1 LPFTKKLGR
10 IGTFNN
16 INQESFRC
24 KITLAMEKKGKF
36 TYKKAGVDID
46 EGERFVR
53 IITPLV
59 RKTFRPEVMA
69 DIGSFGAFFKLNTRK
84 YKEPVLVSGTDGV
97 GTKLKIAFM
106 MDRHDTVGIDLVA
119 MCVNDILTSGAE
131 PLFFLDYFATGRLRP
146 EQAATV
152 VRGIAEGCR
161 QAGCSLI
168 GGETAEMPGFYKN
181 GEYDLSGFA
190 VGVVERKRAVDGGR
204 IKPGDALVGLASS
217 GLHSNGYSLARK
229 VLFEHQKMT
238 ARSVH
243 RDLGVP
249 VGEELLKPTRI
260 YAKAVRALMAK
271 VDIKGMA
278 HITGGGIPGNLPR
291 ILPKGVGAHIF
302 KDSWPEQPIFGL
314 IRKSGNV
321 PSDDMK
327 RTFNMGIGFIIIVSR
342 EERQKAMHILKRNG
356 FPAYLIGEVQR
367 GIRGVVYAET

>member
-1 LPFTKKLGR
+1 MGKKIKL
-10 IGTFNN
+10 
-16 INQESFRC
+16 
-24 KITLAMEKKGKF
+24 

-146 EQAATV
+146 EKAAAV
-152 VRGIAEGCR
+152 VKGIAEGCR
-161 QAGCSLI
+161 QAGCSLV
-168 GGETAEMPGFYKN
+168 GGETAEMPGFYKD

-190 VGVVERKRAVDGGR
+190 VGVVEKKSMIDGSR
-204 IKPGDALVGLASS
+204 IKPGDVLVGLTSS

-229 VLFEHQKMT
+229 VLFGRKKITVEK
-238 ARSVH
+238 VLP
-243 RDLGVP
+243 DLGIP

-260 YAKAVRALMAK
+260 YVKAFKALDGK
-271 VDIKGMA
+271 VDLKGMA

-291 ILPKGVGAHIF
+291 IFPKGLGASMF
-302 KDSWPEQPIFGL
+302 KGSWPEQPIFGL
-314 IRKSGNV
+314 IRRYGNV
-321 PSDDMK
+321 PADDMK
-327 RTFNMGIGFIIIVSR
+327 RTFNMGIGFIVVVSKG
-342 EERQKAMHILKRNG
+342 ESDETIGILKKKG
-356 FPAYLIGEVQR
+356 FPAYLIGEIR
-367 GIRGVVYAET
+367 KGIEGVLYAEA